1 VTATAQPPAAPS
13 PAPSRSRGGLIAVVV
28 IVAAAALSAAWGIS
42 SREKALADLGRET
55 HELAVVTVA
64 VTHPSK
70 GSAAEDVTLPGNI
83 QAFTDAAIFART
95 TGYLKARHADIGS
108 RVKAGQMLAEIDTPE
123 IDQQLLQARADLA
136 SAQANAKLAKTTA
149 DRYEDL
155 MKSDSVSRQDLDNA
169 QGNYEAKQ
177 AAVLSADANVKRLEA
192 MQKFRVV
199 YAPFDGVITA
209 RNIDI
214 GALIPAGSGAKE
226 MFHIAAVDRLRIFV
240 NVPQTYTSAVRI
252 GTDADIEI
260 QNMPGRTFKG
270 KMARTAQSIDPNS
283 RTLLTEIDLDN
294 PHGEILPGSFAQ
306 VHLKLPTDA
315 TTFRV
320 PVNTMIFRAEGMRL
334 AVVKNGVVSLIP
346 VTLGR
351 DFGTT
356 VEVVSGLKGGESVV
370 INPPDSLADG
380 QAVVVAAT
388 PESKKPQQP

>member
-1 VTATAQPPAAPS
+1 V
-13 PAPSRSRGGLIAVVV
+13 
-28 IVAAAALSAAWGIS
+28 LSAAWGIS
-42 SREKALADLGRET
+42 SRAKALTDLGRET
-55 HELAVVTVA
+55 RDMAVVTVA
-64 VTHPSK
+64 VTHPTK
-70 GSAAEDVTLPGNI
+70 GSAAEEVTLPGNI

-95 TGYLKARHADIGS
+95 SGYLKSRHADIGS
-108 RVKAGQMLAEIDTPE
+108 RVKAGQVLAEIDTPE

-136 SAQANAKLAKTTA
+136 SANANAKLAKTTA

-192 MQKFRVV
+192 MQKFRVI

-214 GALIPAGSGAKE
+214 GALIPAGAGAKE
-226 MFHIAAVDRLRIFV
+226 LFHIAAVDRLRIFV
-240 NVPQTYTSAVRI
+240 NVPQTYTAAMRP
-252 GTDADIEI
+252 GTEAEIEI
-260 QNMPGRTFKG
+260 QSLPGRTFKG
-270 KMARTAQSIDPNS
+270 KLSRTAQSIDPIS
-283 RTLLTEIDLDN
+283 RTLLSEIDVDN
-294 PHGEILPGSFAQ
+294 AGGVILPGSFAQ

-334 AVVKNGVVSLIP
+334 AVVKNGVVALIP
-346 VTLGR
+346 VTIGR

-356 VEVVSGLKGGESVV
+356 IEVVSGLKGGESIVV
-370 INPPDSLADG
+370 NPPDSLADG
-380 QAVVVAAT
+380 QSVSVA
-388 PESKKPQQP
+388 PETKKPQL

>member
-1 VTATAQPPAAPS
+1 MSAVVPPPAPR
-13 PAPSRSRGGLIAVVV
+13 RSRGGLIAVV
-28 IVAAAALSAAWGIS
+28 IIIAAAVLSAAWGIT
-42 SREKALADLGRET
+42 SREKALADLGKET
-55 HELAVVTVA
+55 HDMAVVTVA

-108 RVKAGQMLAEIDTPE
+108 RVRKGQVLAEIDTPE

-136 SAQANAKLAKTTA
+136 SAKANAKLAQTTA
-149 DRYEDL
+149 ERYADL
-155 MKSDSVSRQDLDNA
+155 IKTDSVSRQDLDNA

-192 MQKFRVV
+192 LQQFRVI

-214 GALIPAGSGAKE
+214 GALIGGANPKE
-226 MFHIAAVDRLRIFV
+226 LFHVAAVDRLRIFV
-240 NVPQTYTSAVRI
+240 NVPQVYTSAI
-252 GTDADIEI
+252 HPGTEADIEI
-260 QNMPGRTFKG
+260 QNVPGRTFKG

-294 PHGEILPGSFAQ
+294 PGGAILPGSFAQ

-320 PVNTMIFRAEGMRL
+320 PVNTMIFRSEGMRL
-334 AVVKNGVVSLIP
+334 AIVRNGVVSLVP
-346 VTLGR
+346 VTIGR

-356 VEVVSGLKGGESVV
+356 VEIVSGLKGGESVV
-370 INPPDSLADG
+370 VNPPDSLADG
-380 QAVVVAAT
+380 QTVTVAAT
-388 PESKKPQQP
+388 PEPRKSQQP

>member
-1 VTATAQPPAAPS
+1 MSAVAPETAPRRS
-13 PAPSRSRGGLIAVVV
+13 SRGALIAVVV
-28 IVAAAALSAAWGIS
+28 IVAAAAMSAAWGIS
-42 SREKALADLGRET
+42 SREKALTDLTKET
-55 HELAVVTVA
+55 HDAAVVTVA
-64 VTHPSK
+64 VTHPAK
-70 GSAAEDVTLPGNI
+70 GSAAEEVTLPGNI

-95 TGYLKARHADIGS
+95 SGYLKARHADIGS

-123 IDQQLLQARADLA
+123 VDQQLLQARADLA
-136 SAQANAKLAKTTA
+136 SAQANAKLAKTTS

-226 MFHIAAVDRLRIFV
+226 MFHIAAVGRLRIFI
-240 NVPQTYTSAVRI
+240 NVPQTYTSAIKI
-252 GTDADIEI
+252 GTEAEIEI
-260 QNMPGRTFKG
+260 QNMPGRTFTG
-270 KMARTAQSIDPNS
+270 KTARTAQSIDPNS

-294 PHGEILPGSFAQ
+294 PRGEILPGSFAQ

-320 PVNTMIFRAEGMRL
+320 PVNTMIFRSEGMRL
-334 AVVKNGVVSLIP
+334 AVVKNGVVSLVP
-346 VTLGR
+346 VQIGR

-356 VEVVSGLKGGESVV
+356 IEIVSGLKGSESIVV
-370 INPPDSLADG
+370 NPPDSLADG
-380 QAVVVAAT
+380 QSVAVAA
-388 PESKKPQQP
+388 PEPKKPQP